1 MTPGGPTRVI
11 AATLGLSAFS
21 VAIVAGLAADN
32 PAETILLRA
41 VASMFACHAV
51 GWGVGLVAE
60 RAVAEA
66 IENYRRGLQNEA
78 GGGSPGDVSKV
89 KKEDV
94 DSVVMV

>member
-11 AATLGLSAFS
+11 AATLGLAAFS

-41 VASMFACHAV
+41 MASMLACHVV
-51 GWGVGLVAE
+51 GWGVGMVAE
-60 RAVAEA
+60 RAVTEA
-66 IENYRRGLQNEA
+66 IESYRQDRLNAAA
-78 GGGSPGDVSKV
+78 GAGPADVSKV
-89 KKEDV
+89 KSEDV